1 MQHEHNYGEMT
12 LAYYDSNKNAD
23 DVRVWGQL
31 EFNASVPEDHE
42 VENEE
47 EVLVEEDA
55 KFLEFLIYST
65 ILKKSARPR
74 MSLR

>member
-1 MQHEHNYGEMT
+1 MT
-12 LAYYDSNKNAD
+12 LAYYDSDENAD
-23 DVRVWGQL
+23 YVRVWGQL
-31 EFNASVPEDHE
+31 EFNASVPEDLE

>member
-1 MQHEHNYGEMT
+1 MT
-12 LAYYDSNKNAD
+12 LANYNSNENAD
-23 DVRVWGQL
+23 YVRVWGQL
-31 EFNASVPEDHE
+31 EFNASVPEDRE
-42 VENEE
+42 VENED